1 MATNPGVAPTATGG
15 PSTVG
20 MATAGSGTT
29 AVEVTGGA
37 TRLPAKLVCPSLEAE
52 PPVCSV
58 AAVGSGD
65 SEPIDEVAEAFT
77 SDVPLA
83 VDSADPLPAPVV
95 ELPSAALSAPESDR
109 TKYVATPT
117 TAAMTTTRPTASA
130 AR

>member
-52 PPVCSV
+52 PAVCSV

-83 VDSADPLPAPVV
+83 VDSADPLTAPAV
-95 ELPSAALSAPESDR
+95 ELPSAPESDR

>member
-29 AVEVTGGA
+29 EGEVTGGA
-37 TRLPAKLVCPSLEAE
+37 TRLPAELDCPSLGAE
-52 PPVCSV
+52 PPVCSM

-77 SDVPLA
+77 PDVSLA
-83 VDSADPLPAPVV
+83 VDSADPLTAPVV
-95 ELPSAALSAPESDR
+95 ELSPAALSAPESDR

-117 TAAMTTTRPTASA
+117 IAAMTTTRPTASA